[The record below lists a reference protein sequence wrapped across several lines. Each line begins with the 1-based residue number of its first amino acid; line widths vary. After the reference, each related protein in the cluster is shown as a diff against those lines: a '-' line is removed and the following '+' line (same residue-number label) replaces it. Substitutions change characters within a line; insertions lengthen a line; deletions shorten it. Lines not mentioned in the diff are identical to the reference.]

1 MIILDKLY
9 TWIMNHFLTDEDFD
23 PNNVICSID
32 DKPVNCETWED
43 ATNDNY

>member
-9 TWIMNHFLTDEDFD
+9 TWIMNHFLPKDDFD
-23 PNNVICSID
+23 PNNIICCVD

-43 ATNDNY
+43 ASNDNH